1 MTWSVPIL
9 GIENVLKHPSGGDE
23 IMHVSK
29 LVLAAALVLG
39 GCATVPSAEPAQTT
53 PGVSAQDT
61 SEALI
66 ADIVARMTLERKI
79 GQLIQPQINSFTA
92 EDMERY
98 RFGSY
103 LNGGNGGPYG
113 DEFAPASEWL
123 RLADEMYDA
132 SVKPLPNGEPAIPV
146 MWGTD
151 AVHGHSNIVGATLFP
166 HNIAL
171 GAAGDADL
179 VRRIGHATAIEIEVT
194 GIDWN
199 FSPTVAVARDDRWG
213 RTYESYSENPDL
225 VAKMGAALVEGQQ
238 GTPGTEGYLGDGR
251 VIATAKHF
259 FGDGGT
265 EQGVDQGDVN
275 GDIGELLALHGRP
288 YPAAIDAGVEAVMA
302 SFNSINGRKMH
313 GNKEL
318 LTDVLRG
325 EMGFDGLV
333 VGDWNGHGQIK
344 GCTVTVCPQSL
355 MAGLDIY
362 MVPDDWKPLMDSLL
376 AQVKDGTIPM
386 ARVDEAVTRV
396 LRVKHRAGLLG
407 PDAQRPSERG
417 FAGRYDLLASPE
429 HRALAREAVAK
440 SQVLLKNDGVLP
452 IKAGANVLVAGSAA
466 NDVGQQSGGWTLEWQ
481 GGRKDQLPRE
491 KFPSATSIWDGI
503 KENVSAHGGSATL
516 SEDGSFDVR
525 PDVAIV
531 VFGERPYAEFAGDQR
546 DLAFRDEEGLKLL
559 RQFEEQDIPT
569 VAVFLSGRPMWMNRE
584 LNAADAF
591 VASWLPGSE
600 GAGVADVLTGKRD
613 ATGRLSFSW
622 PASCEGQPVNSAD
635 GALFAFGYGRS
646 LADTTTLPELS
657 EECAALAVVEGAE
670 MFGSGRLGSG
680 ISAFVGRLDGAGFE
694 ELMPQ
699 MRGDMNGSGVLARG
713 YDRDAQ
719 EDSREISMRAGSY
732 FGLEQSNDTGGA
744 YRISYE
750 MVTRPTGAIRLRS
763 GDSVLDVTAQ
773 FELAQGKGWRE
784 MTLSTS
790 CLADVGSRLSF
801 ESDGEVTFRISSV
814 RREELAEG
822 TECSF

>member
-1 MTWSVPIL
+1 MRAGLRLSVAL
-9 GIENVLKHPSGGDE
+9 YAVATG
-23 IMHVSK
+23 
-29 LVLAAALVLG
+29 LA
-39 GCATVPSAEPAQTT
+39 GCATTPSQ
-53 PGVSAQDT
+53 G
-61 SEALI
+61 
-66 ADIVARMTLERKI
+66 IVAASVAPAGESLSQEDRIVADLVSRMSLERKVA
-79 GQLIQPQINSFTA
+79 QLIQPQINSFTA

-113 DEFAPASEWL
+113 DEFAPPSEWL

-132 SVKPLPNGEPAIPV
+132 STRPLPNGEPAIPV
-146 MWGTD
+146 IWGTD

-171 GAAGDADL
+171 GATRDADL
-179 VRRIGHATAIEIEVT
+179 VRRIGHATAMEIEVT

-213 RTYESYSENPDL
+213 RTYESYSEDPDL
-225 VAKMGAALVEGQQ
+225 VAKLGAALVEGQQ
-238 GTPGTEGYLGDGR
+238 GTAGSDDYLGDTR

-265 EQGVDQGDVN
+265 ENGVDQGDVN
-275 GDIGELLALHGRP
+275 GDIDTLLALHGRP
-288 YPAAIDAGVEAVMA
+288 YPAAIDAGVEAIMA

-313 GNKEL
+313 GNKDL

-325 EMGFDGLV
+325 QMGFDGLV

-344 GCTVTVCPQSL
+344 GCTVTDCPQSL
-355 MAGLDIY
+355 LAGLDIY
-362 MVPDDWKPLMDSLL
+362 MVPDDWKALMDSLI

-386 ARVDEAVTRV
+386 ARIDEAVTRV
-396 LRVKHRAGLLG
+396 LRVKYRAGLLG
-407 PDAQRPSERG
+407 ENARRPSERG
-417 FAGRYDLLASPE
+417 VAGQYELLASPE

-440 SQVLLKNDGVLP
+440 SQVLLKNNGVLP
-452 IKAGANVLVAGSAA
+452 VKAGANVLVAGTAA
-466 NDVGQQSGGWTLEWQ
+466 DDVGQASGGWTLEWQ

-491 KFPSATSIWDGI
+491 RFPRASSIWDGVR
-503 KENVSAHGGSATL
+503 ENVAAGGGTATL
-516 SEDGSFDVR
+516 SEDGSFETR

-546 DLAFRDEEGLKLL
+546 DLVFRDKEGLELL
-559 RQFEEQDIPT
+559 KSFREQGIPT

-600 GAGVADVLTGKRD
+600 GAGVADVLTGKMP
-613 ATGRLSFSW
+613 ATGKLSFSW
-622 PASCEGQPVNSAD
+622 PATCEGKPLNGPE

-646 LADTTTLPELS
+646 LSDTYALPQLS
-657 EECAALAVVEGAE
+657 EECAALDVVEGAD
-670 MFGSGRLGSG
+670 MFEAGRLGSG
-680 ISAFVGRLDGAGFE
+680 VSAFVGRLDGAGFE

-719 EDSREISMRAGSY
+719 EDSREITMRAGSY

-744 YRISYE
+744 YRIAYE
-750 MVTRPTGAIRLRS
+750 VVTRPTGPIGIRF
-763 GDSVLDVTAQ
+763 GDGDPIDVTAQ
-773 FELAQGKGWRE
+773 FELAHAKGWRE
-784 MTLSTS
+784 MVLTADCVSE
-790 CLADVGSRLSF
+790 LAPRIAF
-801 ESDGEVTFRISSV
+801 ESGGDVTFRISSM
-814 RREELAEG
+814 RREEMAEG
-822 TECSF
+822 TSCAF

>member
-1 MTWSVPIL
+1 MR
-9 GIENVLKHPSGGDE
+9 
-23 IMHVSK
+23 VSM
-29 LVLAAALVLG
+29 LALAAAFTLS
-39 GCATVPSAEPAQTT
+39 GCAAMPGAETAPIASE
-53 PGVSAQDT
+53 PVAANT
-61 SEALI
+61 SEAQI
-66 ADIVARMTLERKI
+66 ADLVARMSLERKI
-79 GQLIQPQINSFTA
+79 AQLIQPQINSFTA

-113 DEFAPASEWL
+113 DEFAHASEWL
-123 RLADEMYDA
+123 RHADEMYDA
-132 SVKPLPNGEPAIPV
+132 SVKPLPNGEPAIPT

-213 RTYESYSENPDL
+213 RTYESYSEDPDL
-225 VAKMGAALVEGQQ
+225 VAKLGAALVEGQQ
-238 GTPGTEGYLGDGR
+238 GTPGSEDYLGDGR

-275 GDIGELLALHGRP
+275 GDISVLIDLHGRP

-313 GNKEL
+313 GNKPL

-344 GCTVTVCPQSL
+344 GCTVTDCPQSL

-362 MVPDDWKPLMDSLL
+362 MVPDDWKALMESLI
-376 AQVKDGTIPM
+376 AQVRDGTIPM

-396 LRVKHRAGLLG
+396 LRVKQRAGLLG
-407 PDAQRPSERG
+407 PDAKRPSERG
-417 FAGRYDLLASPE
+417 YAGRYEMLASPE
-429 HRALAREAVAK
+429 HRALAREAVAR
-440 SQVLLKNDGVLP
+440 SQVVLKNDGVLP
-452 IKAGANVLVAGSAA
+452 LKPGANVLVAGTAA
-466 NDVGQQSGGWTLEWQ
+466 DDIGQASGGWTLEWQ

-491 KFPSATSIWDGI
+491 RFPNASSIWDGI
-503 KENVSAHGGSATL
+503 KQNVTAAGGTATL
-516 SEDGSFDVR
+516 AEDGAFEAR
-525 PDVAIV
+525 PDVAVV

-546 DLAFRDEEGLKLL
+546 DLVFRDEEGLKLL
-559 RQFEEQDIPT
+559 RSYREQGIPT

-584 LNAADAF
+584 LNAANAF

-622 PASCEGQPVNSAD
+622 PAKCEGQPVNSPA

-646 LADTTTLPELS
+646 LSDTSPLAELS
-657 EECAALAVVEGAE
+657 EDCAALAANDSAN

-680 ISAFVGRLDGAGFE
+680 TSAFVGRLDGTGIE
-694 ELMPQ
+694 ELMPN
-699 MRGDMNGSGVLARG
+699 MRGDTNGAGVVLRG

-719 EDSREISMRAGSY
+719 EDSREISMPRGSY
-732 FGLEQSNDTGGA
+732 FGVVQSNDTGGA
-744 YRISYE
+744 YRIAYE
-750 MVTRPTGAIRLRS
+750 VVTRPSGAIRLRS
-763 GDSVLDVTAQ
+763 GDSALDVTAQ
-773 FELAQGKGWRE
+773 FELAQAKGWRE
-784 MTLSTS
+784 MVISEA
-790 CLADVGSRLSF
+790 CLADIGPRLSF
-801 ESDGEVTFRISSV
+801 EAEGEVTFRISSIK
-814 RREELAEG
+814 REELAEG

>member
-1 MTWSVPIL
+1 MR
-9 GIENVLKHPSGGDE
+9 
-23 IMHVSK
+23 VSM
-29 LVLAAALVLG
+29 LALAAAFTLS
-39 GCATVPSAEPAQTT
+39 GCAAMPGAETAPTASE
-53 PGVSAQDT
+53 PVAANA
-61 SEALI
+61 SEAQI
-66 ADIVARMTLERKI
+66 ADLVSRMSLERKI
-79 GQLIQPQINSFTA
+79 AQLIQPQINSFTA

-113 DEFAPASEWL
+113 DEFAHPSEWL
-123 RLADEMYDA
+123 RHADEMYDA
-132 SVKPLPNGEPAIPV
+132 SVKPLPNGEPAIPT

-213 RTYESYSENPDL
+213 RTYESYSEDPDL
-225 VAKMGAALVEGQQ
+225 VAKLGAALVEGQQ
-238 GTPGTEGYLGDGR
+238 GTPGSEDYLGDGR

-275 GDIGELLALHGRP
+275 GDISALIDLHGRP

-313 GNKEL
+313 GNKPL

-325 EMGFDGLV
+325 DMGFDGLV

-344 GCTVTVCPQSL
+344 GCTVTDCPQSL

-362 MVPDDWKPLMDSLL
+362 MVPDDWKALMESLI
-376 AQVKDGTIPM
+376 AQVRDGTIPM

-396 LRVKHRAGLLG
+396 LRVKQRAGLLG
-407 PDAQRPSERG
+407 PDAKRPSERG
-417 FAGRYDLLASPE
+417 YAGRYELLASPE
-429 HRALAREAVAK
+429 HRALAREAVAR
-440 SQVLLKNDGVLP
+440 SQVVLKNDGVLP
-452 IKAGANVLVAGSAA
+452 LKPGANVLVAGTAA
-466 NDVGQQSGGWTLEWQ
+466 DDIGQASGGWTLEWQ

-491 KFPSATSIWDGI
+491 RFPNASSIWDGI
-503 KENVSAHGGSATL
+503 KQNVTAAGGTATL
-516 SEDGSFDVR
+516 AEDGTFEAR
-525 PDVAIV
+525 PDVAVV

-546 DLAFRDEEGLKLL
+546 DLVFRDEEGLKLL
-559 RQFEEQDIPT
+559 RSYREQGIPT

-584 LNAADAF
+584 LNAANAF

-622 PASCEGQPVNSAD
+622 PAKCEGQPVNSPA

-646 LADTTTLPELS
+646 LSDTSPLAELS
-657 EECAALAVVEGAE
+657 EDCAALAANDSAN

-680 ISAFVGRLDGAGFE
+680 TSAFVGRLDGTGIE
-694 ELMPQ
+694 ELMPN
-699 MRGDMNGSGVLARG
+699 MRGDTNGAGVVLRG

-719 EDSREISMRAGSY
+719 EDSREISMPQGSY
-732 FGLEQSNDTGGA
+732 FGVVQSNDTGGA
-744 YRISYE
+744 YRIAYE
-750 MVTRPTGAIRLRS
+750 VVTRPSGAIRLRS
-763 GDSVLDVTAQ
+763 GDSELDVTAQ
-773 FELAQGKGWRE
+773 FELAQAKGWRE
-784 MTLSTS
+784 MVISEA
-790 CLADVGSRLSF
+790 CLADVGPRLSF
-801 ESDGEVTFRISSV
+801 EAEGEVTFRISSIK
-814 RREELAEG
+814 REDLTEG